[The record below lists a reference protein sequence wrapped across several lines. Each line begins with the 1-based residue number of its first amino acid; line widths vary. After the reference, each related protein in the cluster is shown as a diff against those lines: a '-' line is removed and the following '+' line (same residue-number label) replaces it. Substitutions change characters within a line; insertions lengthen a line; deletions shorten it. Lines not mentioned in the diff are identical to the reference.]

1 MSDKSEKNTEEEE
14 VLEVIDEIDTPNVKL
29 NKNGR
34 PRKELSPEQKLKNI
48 ENLAKARAKALVQ
61 KKALSSKTK
70 AEQEQAKKAR
80 ADKLVASKLKKAED
94 RKQKDD
100 EIAKYENKDVEEKE
114 DAKLPVEV
122 PKPKPKAVR
131 KKQTRIILEQDSSE
145 SEPEEIVVR
154 TRKTKKPVVVPV
166 EPPVVPVKPPVVPV
180 KVDHVTRVEPVPV
193 IPAYTPEEIA
203 KLKKQK
209 ETFEREQRRKL
220 SLMSAIFN

>member
-61 KKALSSKTK
+61 KKALSSKSK

-80 ADKLVASKLKKAED
+80 ADKLAESKLKKAED

-100 EIAKYENKDVEEKE
+100 EIAKYENKDVEEKH
-114 DAKLPVEV
+114 VEEVV